1 MQSVRS
7 IGRAPLSHGLG
18 PRGRCYLSDLGSSLL
33 DGEAEF
39 VAVEIGGK
47 PNHIVGMRLDNL
59 GLSCTKDALIEVA
72 GQIAV
77 SGMPQVRGEDRGPP
91 GTSLGRRLTDPDW
104 RLKGAGEEPVRHAG
118 RAEQPAMC
126 GDPVE
131 SDTFIPKDP
140 HSDAQ
145 RAKDAVELC
154 ADEVGEGESAVRG
167 THEQRPACVQS
178 GDWLSR
184 QMVVREEP
192 ACISFALERLPEQGV
207 EHGIRFDG

>member
-1 MQSVRS
+1 M
-7 IGRAPLSHGLG
+7 GWAPEGVLL
-18 PRGRCYLSDLGSSLL
+18 RERLDSSLL
-33 DGEAEF
+33 DGEAAF

-59 GLSCTKDALIEVA
+59 GLTYPKNALMEVA
-72 GQIAV
+72 VQIAV

-91 GTSLGRRLTDPDW
+91 GTSLGRCFTDPDW

-118 RAEQPAMC
+118 RAEQPAVC

-154 ADEVGEGESAVRG
+154 TDEVGEGESAVRG

-192 ACISFALERLPEQGV
+192 AGISFALERLPEQGV